1 MEQIANCHQSW
12 KTNDENYIRELQKML
27 DIIENVED
35 EELRNRII
43 IQYLKCD
50 KIITELAEKLIT

>member
-1 MEQIANCHQSW
+1 MNEIANCNQGW
-12 KTNDENYIRELQKML
+12 KTNDKNYIRELQKMF
-27 DIIENVED
+27 DIIENVTD

>member
-1 MEQIANCHQSW
+1 MKANANCNQGW
-12 KTNDENYIRELQKML
+12 KINDKNYIRELQKMF
-27 DIIENVED
+27 DIIENVTD

-50 KIITELAEKLIT
+50 KIIT

>member
-1 MEQIANCHQSW
+1 MKANANCNQSW
-12 KTNDENYIRELQKML
+12 KINDKNYIRELQKMF
-27 DIIENVED
+27 DIIENVTD

>member
-1 MEQIANCHQSW
+1 MKVNANCNQGW
-12 KTNDENYIRELQKML
+12 KINDKNYIRELQKMF
-27 DIIENVED
+27 DIIENVTD

>member
-1 MEQIANCHQSW
+1 MKVNANCNQGW
-12 KTNDENYIRELQKML
+12 KINDQNYIRELQKMF
-27 DIIENVED
+27 DIIENVTD

>member
-1 MEQIANCHQSW
+1 MNRIANCNQDW
-12 KTNDENYIRELQKML
+12 KTNDKNYIRELQKMF
-27 DIIENVED
+27 DIIENVTD

>member
-1 MEQIANCHQSW
+1 MKANANGNQDW
-12 KTNDENYIRELQKML
+12 KINDKNYIRELQKMF
-27 DIIENVED
+27 DIIENVTD